1 MFDSYIIDN
10 LPLESELSL
19 LQSYGNNVDIT
30 VLRHIAGAFADLRGL
45 HEARDLKY
53 PFSAREAVSVV
64 QHVQEFPAD
73 GVVAAVEN
81 ILGFEGL
88 SPVTRAQV
96 ARIFQSN
103 DIPVPEKA
111 PRGSQTDGGEVKLS
125 LASPLA
131 DAHILKVSR
140 DTSGEKSVSTTLDVT
155 VVPFK
160 STDWQSSTQ
169 SEQPLRLQS
178 SRMDN
183 FSEEYASFWV
193 GLEEDK
199 HSGIRRMSGVTSE
212 GNNLHILTT
221 YPLELHSYLGVD
233 NLYSSSSSD
242 IPDTLDTSCLV
253 QIWAGDWVTFPQPSY
268 LIKGGVAIVLPELSM
283 VLKLPSKTKAGR
295 VVLRTC
301 ARYRSWGHFRHQ
313 WCVRNSGVSPSPFA
327 AMFRGTGRE
336 QTTSADRHSLLRAH
350 IILCR
355 RLPMIRLPFTL
366 PRPCGREGEYL
377 CAA

>member
-1 MFDSYIIDN
+1 M
-10 LPLESELSL
+10 
-19 LQSYGNNVDIT
+19 
-30 VLRHIAGAFADLRGL
+30 
-45 HEARDLKY
+45 
-53 PFSAREAVSVV
+53 
-64 QHVQEFPAD
+64 
-73 GVVAAVEN
+73 
-81 ILGFEGL
+81 
-88 SPVTRAQV
+88 
-96 ARIFQSN
+96 
-103 DIPVPEKA
+103 
-111 PRGSQTDGGEVKLS
+111 KLS

-140 DTSGEKSVSTTLDVT
+140 DTSGEKSVSATLDVT

-242 IPDTLDTSCLV
+242 IPRYIRHELLSADMGWRL
-253 QIWAGDWVTFPQPSY
+253 GYFPRPSY
-268 LIKGGVAIVLPELSM
+268 LIKEA
-283 VLKLPSKTKAGR
+283 
-295 VVLRTC
+295 
-301 ARYRSWGHFRHQ
+301 
-313 WCVRNSGVSPSPFA
+313 
-327 AMFRGTGRE
+327 
-336 QTTSADRHSLLRAH
+336 
-350 IILCR
+350 
-355 RLPMIRLPFTL
+355 
-366 PRPCGREGEYL
+366 
-377 CAA
+377 